1 MDVLQKMEQA
11 GFNVELIEGRL
22 SVTPASKLSPDQD
35 EWIRGHKDELIKALR
50 LRDLELKPS
59 PSGHDHQAANDP
71 PGPIRVT
78 AWTPLGNPLEV
89 TARDQE
95 HADWIIRMNPRPK
108 EEPHA

>member
-1 MDVLQKMEQA
+1 MDVLQKMESA
-11 GFNVELIEGRL
+11 GFAVELIEGRL

-35 EWIRGHKDELIKALR
+35 EWIRGHKDELIRAVR
-50 LRDLELKPS
+50 LRDKAMESS
-59 PSGHDHQAANDP
+59 PAGNDHPPANDP

-78 AWTPLGNPLEV
+78 AWTPLGNPLMV

-95 HADWIIRMNPRPK
+95 HADWIIRMNPQPK